1 MKTKTP
7 LQDEEIVELFW
18 MRNERAITE
27 TDIKY
32 KAFLLSLA
40 HNIVSDT
47 LDCEECLND
56 TYIGA
61 WNAMPPA
68 RPTLLKSFLAKI
80 MRRIAINRFHANNR
94 QKRITSEYAVSLSEL
109 EDLITNSESTETELE
124 TKELAKAISCFVR
137 SLSDRQLYV
146 FVSRYY
152 LAEPIL
158 KISSELGC
166 SKSTVKREI
175 TAIKNGLKKH
185 LESEGYVL

>member
-80 MRRIAINRFHANNR
+80 MRRVAINRFHANQC
-94 QKRITSEYAVSLSEL
+94 QKRIASEYAVSLSEL
-109 EDLITNSESTETELE
+109 EDFMTNDESTETELE
-124 TKELAKAISCFVR
+124 TRELAKAISCFVR
-137 SLSDRQLYV
+137 SLSDRQTYI

-152 LAEPIL
+152 IADPIS
-158 KISSELGC
+158 KISGELGC
-166 SKSTVKREI
+166 SESTVKREI

>member
-1 MKTKTP
+1 MKPKAP
-7 LQDEEIVELFW
+7 LRDEEIVELYW
-18 MRNERAITE
+18 RRNEQAIQE

-32 KAFLLSLA
+32 KTFLLSLA
-40 HNIVSDT
+40 NNIVKDMRDS
-47 LDCEECLND
+47 EECLND

-80 MRRIAINRFHANNR
+80 MRRIAINRFHANQC
-94 QKRITSEYAVSLSEL
+94 QKRIASEYAASLSDFE
-109 EDLITNSESTETELE
+109 ELITSGESTETELE

-137 SLSDRQLYV
+137 SLPNRQMYI

-152 LAEPIL
+152 IADPIS
-158 KISSELGC
+158 KISGELGC
-166 SKSTVKREI
+166 SVSTVKREI
-175 TAIKNGLKKH
+175 TAIKNGLQKH